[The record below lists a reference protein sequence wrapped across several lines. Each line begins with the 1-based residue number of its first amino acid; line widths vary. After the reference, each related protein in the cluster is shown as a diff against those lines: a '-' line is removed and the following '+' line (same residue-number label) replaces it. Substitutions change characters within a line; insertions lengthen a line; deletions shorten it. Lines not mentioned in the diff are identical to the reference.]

1 MMIRLAAAM
10 LLASSVVAQ
19 AQAPQTVRV
28 RGQVEQIAD
37 RTLTVKSREGET
49 LKIKLND
56 PLTVMAV
63 SKLDMAAIKQ
73 DSFVGVA
80 STKGAD
86 GKHYALEVLVF
97 PESARGSGEG
107 HYPWDLKPESMMT
120 NATVASVA
128 AAPKGQELKLK
139 YKQSDQPVE
148 IVVPPETPIVTFA
161 PGSPDLLK
169 PGTHVFIGAAAKG
182 ADGGLSTGRVLAGVD
197 GLVPPM

>member
-1 MMIRLAAAM
+1 MRIAIATAL
-10 LLASSVVAQ
+10 LLASVGIAQ

-28 RGQVEQIAD
+28 RGQIEQNAE
-37 RTLTVKSREGET
+37 RVLTVKSREGET
-49 LKIKLND
+49 LKIRLNE

-63 SKLDMAAIKQ
+63 SRLDMAAIKP

-80 STKGAD
+80 SVKGQD
-86 GKHYALEVLVF
+86 GQHYALEVLVF
-97 PESARGSGEG
+97 PESARGSNEG

-120 NATVASVA
+120 NATVAAVA

-148 IVVPPETPIVTFA
+148 VVVPPDTPVVTFA

-169 PGTHVFIGAAAKG
+169 PGAYVFIGAAARG

-197 GLVPPM
+197 GVVPPM